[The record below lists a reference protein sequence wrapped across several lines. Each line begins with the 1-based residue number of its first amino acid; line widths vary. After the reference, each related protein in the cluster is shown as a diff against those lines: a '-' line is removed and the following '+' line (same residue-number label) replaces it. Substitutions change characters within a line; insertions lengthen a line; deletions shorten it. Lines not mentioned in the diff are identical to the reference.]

1 MKKILFLLVGSL
13 FFAFAQGEKNENKK
27 SDFFLKE
34 QEMIKL
40 LDKHIPKL
48 EEIKERTDGAWSRV
62 QAIAEKAKY
71 PKNIIFMK
79 DTAMQAIVV
88 VRKTADRAIDE
99 IKNIHYEWIPKTWDL
114 MAVFTRYGELLATAE
129 DKKNVHPELKEFLM
143 KYRKY
148 ITLMQ
153 DIIKTTNDIKNETD
167 FLLSSKF
174 N

>member
-1 MKKILFLLVGSL
+1 MKKILFLLVIS
-13 FFAFAQGEKNENKK
+13 FFYGFAQEDENKK

-48 EEIKERTDGAWSRV
+48 EEIKERTDAAWQRV
-62 QAIAEKAKY
+62 QAISEKARY
-71 PKNIIFMK
+71 PKNILFMK

-88 VRKTADRAIDE
+88 VRKTADRAIE
-99 IKNIHYEWIPKTWDL
+99 EVKNVHYDWIPKTWDL

-129 DKKNVHPELKEFLM
+129 DKKNVHPELKEFLI

-153 DIIKTTNDIKNETD
+153 GIIKTTNEIKNETD